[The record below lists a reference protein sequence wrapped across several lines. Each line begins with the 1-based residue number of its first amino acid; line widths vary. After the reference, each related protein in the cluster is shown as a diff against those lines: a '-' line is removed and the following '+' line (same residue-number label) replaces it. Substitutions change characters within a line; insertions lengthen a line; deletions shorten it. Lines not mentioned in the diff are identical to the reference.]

1 MKAVEV
7 RNIKIGEGIPK
18 ICVPIVGVT
27 KEDII
32 NEAKTFENIPVDV
45 VEWRVDWFEGVFDF
59 AKVEDVLKLGDII
72 DVKVTEIDN
81 KGRINVS
88 AKALLPKPKTEEEKT
103 EA

>member
-45 VEWRVDWFEGVFDF
+45 VEWRVDWFENVFDIENVRCNCHIHQNIF
-59 AKVEDVLKLGDII
+59 AVNTPIGGSEQCLFKKYQG
-72 DVKVTEIDN
+72 
-81 KGRINVS
+81 
-88 AKALLPKPKTEEEKT
+88 LPISGPCRS
-103 EA
+103 

>member
-45 VEWRVDWFEGVFDF
+45 VEWRVDWFENVFDIE
-59 AKVEDVLKLGDII
+59 KVKDVLTRPSPGFKRYTDSFYFPYIQR
-72 DVKVTEIDN
+72 
-81 KGRINVS
+81 GR
-88 AKALLPKPKTEEEKT
+88 
-103 EA
+103 

>member
-45 VEWRVDWFEGVFDF
+45 VEWRVDWFENVFDIE
-59 AKVEDVLKLGDII
+59 KVKDVLLFLWLLHCLSSELRKHKEYPSEVLH
-72 DVKVTEIDN
+72 DVF
-81 KGRINVS
+81 
-88 AKALLPKPKTEEEKT
+88 
-103 EA
+103 